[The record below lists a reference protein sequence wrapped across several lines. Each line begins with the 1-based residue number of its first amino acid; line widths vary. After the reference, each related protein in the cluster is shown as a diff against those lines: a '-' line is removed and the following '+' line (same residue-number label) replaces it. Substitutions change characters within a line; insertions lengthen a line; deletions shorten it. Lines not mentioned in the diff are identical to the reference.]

1 MFCHFEFEANLG
13 MILAVVDL
21 GRSFESIFEAHLGWG
36 RFGGVLGENL
46 GMFLGRWI
54 WVEFKGDE
62 LQEDTHRGC
71 YIQNVWNMNTWN
83 QLA

>member
-1 MFCHFEFEANLG
+1 
-13 MILAVVDL
+13 
-21 GRSFESIFEAHLGWG
+21 
-36 RFGGVLGENL
+36 LGENL